1 MYCSISVGQD
11 GQDDQ
16 DDPPPPRLLY
26 WKFGSSMPY
35 WVGAAFLVV
44 PFFMALRLPPV
55 PESDEETVQP

>member
-1 MYCSISVGQD
+1 VFRSLGSLSRAIGPVMG
-11 GQDDQ
+11 G
-16 DDPPPPRLLY
+16 LLY

-44 PFFMALRLPPV
+44 PFLMALGLPPV